1 MSKKTQ
7 VELAALQDGQLR
19 RDRLQSAGDQEG
31 VDGILINIKETEMSV
46 AGEQPG
52 QVQRRSG
59 YVIAVAIPDWDKNRT
74 LLNQVRKGCLAQQK
88 LFTKLQ
94 DEGVRRRWM
103 IEHLNEF
110 DKALATTL
118 TTVAERIRTRR

>member
-1 MSKKTQ
+1 
-7 VELAALQDGQLR
+7 
-19 RDRLQSAGDQEG
+19 
-31 VDGILINIKETEMSV
+31 MSV

-59 YVIAVAIPDWDKNRT
+59 YVIAAAIPDWDKNRT

-103 IEHLNEF
+103 IERFNEA
-110 DKALATTL
+110 DKAVATTL
-118 TTVAERIRTRR
+118 TTVAERIRTRRWRQRERGEALQRLRAYSTIYCTGQPRPAATASAPSDPPIP